1 MDDWRGLRPRA
12 PGPRNS
18 GRKGV
23 ADIVRRIAVIGAGAA
38 GLSAAWLLSQEYDV
52 VLFEANR
59 RLGGHAHTVHVPW
72 RDGSVPVDVG
82 FIVYN
87 EVTYPNLIGFF
98 AALGVRT
105 EPSDMSFSVSLDGG
119 RLEYAGQDRIGPL
132 FAQRRNLLRPTFLGM
147 LADMVRFYR
156 TANAEIPE
164 EFAGWTVGE
173 YLDRG
178 RYGRAFR
185 EEHILPMAAAIWSGS
200 FATISEFPAATFLRF
215 YQNHGLLRFT
225 DRPQW
230 RTVTG
235 GSQEY
240 VSRVANA
247 LGAAALRTA
256 TPVRSV
262 RRCNGGVELL
272 LQDGHAE
279 EFDGVVIATH
289 APQALSLLAD
299 ASAEERSTLGAFRTK
314 PNHAV
319 LHSDPSLM
327 PKRRA
332 AWSSWNYLGERN
344 GPGERVTSV
353 TYWMNRLQKLD
364 PALPLFLTLN
374 PVVQPRPDLVL
385 GRFEYDHPQFDRA
398 AIAAQGRLPRLQ
410 GEHNT
415 WFCGAWQRYG
425 FHEDAVRS
433 AVAVAACLGVAPPWA
448 SEPTRPLAEA
458 A

>member
-1 MDDWRGLRPRA
+1 M
-12 PGPRNS
+12 
-18 GRKGV
+18 
-23 ADIVRRIAVIGAGAA
+23 RRIAVVGAGAA
-38 GLSAAWLLSQEYDV
+38 GLSAAWLLSRRYDV
-52 VLFEANR
+52 VLFEASE
-59 RLGGHAHTVHVPW
+59 RLGGHAQTVTVPSH
-72 RDGSVPVDVG
+72 GGIVPVDVG

-87 EVTYPNLIGFF
+87 ETTYPNLVAFF
-98 AALGVRT
+98 AALGVAT
-105 EPSDMSFSVSLDGG
+105 EPSDMSFSVSLHGG
-119 RLEYAGQDRIGPL
+119 RLEYAGQDRLSPL
-132 FAQRRNLLRPTFLGM
+132 FAQPLNLLRPRFLGM

-156 TANAEIPE
+156 IANTENPAD
-164 EFAGWTVGE
+164 FADCTLGE

-185 EEHILPMAAAIWSGS
+185 EEHILPMAAAIWSGNI
-200 FATISEFPAATFLRF
+200 AAMAEFPAATFLRF

-240 VSRVANA
+240 VRRVAEA
-247 LGAAALRTA
+247 LGAAAIRAA
-256 TPVRSV
+256 TPVLSV
-262 RRCNGGVELL
+262 RRRSAGVQLL
-272 LQDGHAE
+272 LKHGQTE

-314 PNHAV
+314 PNRAV
-319 LHSDPSLM
+319 LHSDPALM

-344 GPGERVTSV
+344 EAGDPATSV
-353 TYWMNRLQKLD
+353 TYWMNRLQNLD

-374 PVVQPRPDLVL
+374 PGAQPRADLVL
-385 GRFEYDHPQFDRA
+385 GRFEYAHPQFDRA
-398 AIAAQGRLPRLQ
+398 ALAAQSRLPALQ
-410 GEHNT
+410 ARQHT

-425 FHEDAVRS
+425 FHEDAVMS
-433 AVAVAACLGVAPPWA
+433 AVAVAASLGAAPPWA
-448 SEPTRPLAEA
+448 ATSLPPA
-458 A
+458 ARAA